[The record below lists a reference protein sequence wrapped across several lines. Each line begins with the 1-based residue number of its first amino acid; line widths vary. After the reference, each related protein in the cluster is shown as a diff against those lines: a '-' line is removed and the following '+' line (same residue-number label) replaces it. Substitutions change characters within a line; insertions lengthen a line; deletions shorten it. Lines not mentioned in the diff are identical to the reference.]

1 MRKKLFIFAII
12 TILIGALSACGSD
25 SDDASDQLSDEKLV
39 VGVTS
44 GIHEEIFEVIQDLA
58 AEDGL
63 EIELKVFSDY
73 IMPNTALDEGDLD
86 VNSYQHKPF
95 MDKFNE
101 DHDTNLAAYAVT
113 TLSPIG
119 VYSHDITDIND
130 LPDGA
135 KIGIANDP
143 TNGARALIMFEEAGL
158 IKLDDEDKEN
168 ASVLDI
174 VENEKDLDF
183 IEIEAAQIPKQLS
196 ELDLGVI
203 NGNFAL
209 ENDLDPLEDSILSE
223 SSDTPFVNQL
233 VVREEN
239 LDDPVLETLKELYHS
254 QEVVDFILDKYEG
267 IILPGWDY

>member
-12 TILIGALSACGSD
+12 TILIGVLSACGSD
-25 SDDASDQLSDEKLV
+25 SDEASDQLSDEKLV

-101 DHDTNLAAYAVT
+101 DHNTNLAAYAVT